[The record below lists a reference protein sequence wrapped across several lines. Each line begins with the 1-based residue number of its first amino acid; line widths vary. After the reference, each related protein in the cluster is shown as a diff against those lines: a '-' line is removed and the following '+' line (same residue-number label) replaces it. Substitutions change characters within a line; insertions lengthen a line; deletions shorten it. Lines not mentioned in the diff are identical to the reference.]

1 MYVFL
6 CVEEEELGKV
16 FFLDLLSLR
25 CLWDVKV
32 EIVSGTDIRVWD
44 CDLNIIISVARATGV
59 YSVHQGKYIEK

>member
-32 EIVSGTDIRVWD
+32 EIVSGTDIRV
-44 CDLNIIISVARATGV
+44 
-59 YSVHQGKYIEK
+59 